1 MTALWLERS
10 ATTPL
15 TPIYLPRISYDM
27 SYESSSR
34 SNQGGWRDAGAGTRG
49 RKLSSEELQLL
60 ILSLLEQGP
69 AHGYELMRQLEQ
81 LSSGYYSPSPG
92 VIYPALAFLDDA
104 DEIAALPEG
113 KRKRYSLAP
122 AGAAR
127 LGARRDQ
134 VEAIAH
140 NLKRIGSRMDEV
152 RDAFAGYHDLDPAIA
167 EELHAARR
175 RIKQALHQQRAC
187 TEAEARR
194 IAVIL
199 NRAADDI
206 LNLSTPKTGTA
217 A

>member
-1 MTALWLERS
+1 
-10 ATTPL
+10 
-15 TPIYLPRISYDM
+15 M

-34 SNQGGWRDAGAGTRG
+34 AGHGGGWRGGAGGSRG

-60 ILSLLEQGP
+60 ILSLLEQAP

-81 LSSGYYSPSPG
+81 LSGGYYSPSPG
-92 VIYPALAFLDDA
+92 VIYPALAYLDDA
-104 DEIAALPEG
+104 DEIAALPDG
-113 KRKRYSLAP
+113 KRKRYSIAP

-134 VEAIAH
+134 VEAIARS
-140 NLKRIGSRMDEV
+140 LKLIGSRMDEV
-152 RDAFAGYHDLDPAIA
+152 RDAFAGFHDLGPAIA

-175 RIKQALHQQRAC
+175 RIKQALHQQRGC

-206 LNLSTPKTGTA
+206 LTLANTKTGTA